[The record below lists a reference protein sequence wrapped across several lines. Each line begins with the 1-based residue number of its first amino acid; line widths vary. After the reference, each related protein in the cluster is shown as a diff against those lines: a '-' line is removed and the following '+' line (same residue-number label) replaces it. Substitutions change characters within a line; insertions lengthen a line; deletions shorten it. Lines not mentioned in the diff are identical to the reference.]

1 MYFYYNYKDLY
12 DDDTIAVAQKGFK
25 KDICTNRNN
34 DSHCADAGP
43 DENEKTLTMIIEKED
58 DGKLNKISIS
68 GTFTC

>member
-34 DSHCADAGP
+34 DSHYADAGP
-43 DENEKTLTMIIEKED
+43 DENEKTLTTIIEKED

>member
-12 DDDTIAVAQKGFK
+12 HEDTIAEAQMGF
-25 KDICTNRNN
+25 INH
-34 DSHCADAGP
+34 DSHYADAGP
-43 DENEKTLTMIIEKED
+43 DENEKTLSIIIEKED